1 MKKSNKKGKEK
12 EVVRLEAD
20 KGVVFV
26 KEKVLKNGSEVFI
39 EYNSKNIIPAIFLGF
54 NPMRNLY
61 EFERQSTTFPK
72 ERVKVRM
79 REMQLNE
86 RKVYVLL

>member
-1 MKKSNKKGKEK
+1 
-12 EVVRLEAD
+12 
-20 KGVVFV
+20 
-26 KEKVLKNGSEVFI
+26 
-39 EYNSKNIIPAIFLGF
+39 
-54 NPMRNLY
+54 MRNLY